1 MAKRVM
7 DNDHK
12 AKLVQGRI
20 EAKAIREKASAL
32 LAEYG
37 ALLQS
42 WKFWKAISAS
52 DREAATE
59 AIRKANLA
67 CLSADI
73 KAMQAQL
80 NAKIEEKESLDRK
93 WIKVT

>member
-12 AKLVQGRI
+12 AKLTLGRI
-20 EAKAIREKASAL
+20 EAKAIREKASTFL
-32 LAEYG
+32 EEYG
-37 ALLQS
+37 YLLQS

-59 AIRKANLA
+59 AIRKADMASLN
-67 CLSADI
+67 ADI

-80 NAKIEEKESLDRK
+80 DAKIEEKECLAKR
-93 WIKVT
+93 

>member
-12 AKLVQGRI
+12 AKLNQGRI
-20 EAKAIREKASAL
+20 EAKAIREKASTFL
-32 LAEYG
+32 EEYG
-37 ALLQS
+37 SLLQS

-52 DREAATE
+52 EREAVME

-67 CLSADI
+67 SLNADI
-73 KAMQAQL
+73 KAIQAQL
-80 NAKIEEKESLDRK
+80 DAKIEEKESLTKR
-93 WIKVT
+93 

>member
-37 ALLQS
+37 YLLQS

-52 DREAATE
+52 EREAVME

-67 CLSADI
+67 SLNADI
-73 KAMQAQL
+73 KAIQAQL
-80 NAKIEEKESLDRK
+80 DAKIEEKESLAKR
-93 WIKVT
+93 

>member
-12 AKLVQGRI
+12 AKLTQGRI
-20 EAKAIREKASAL
+20 EAKANREKASTL
-32 LAEYG
+32 FMEYG

-42 WKFWKAISAS
+42 WKFWKNVSAS
-52 DREAATE
+52 ERKAVTE
-59 AIRKANLA
+59 AIRKANMASLN
-67 CLSADI
+67 ADI

-80 NAKIEEKESLDRK
+80 DAKIEEKESLAKR
-93 WIKVT
+93 

>member
-12 AKLVQGRI
+12 AKLTQGRI
-20 EAKAIREKASAL
+20 EAKAIREKASTL
-32 LAEYG
+32 FEEYG
-37 ALLQS
+37 TLLHS
-42 WKFWKAISAS
+42 WNFWKNISAS

-59 AIRKANLA
+59 AIRKANMASLN
-67 CLSADI
+67 ADI

-80 NAKIEEKESLDRK
+80 DAKIEEKESLAKR
-93 WIKVT
+93 

>member
-12 AKLVQGRI
+12 AKLTQGRI
-20 EAKAIREKASAL
+20 EAKAIREKASTFL
-32 LAEYG
+32 EEY
-37 ALLQS
+37 APLLQS

-59 AIRKANLA
+59 AIRKADMA
-67 CLSADI
+67 CLNADI

-80 NAKIEEKESLDRK
+80 DAKIEEKESLGKR
-93 WIKVT
+93 

>member
-12 AKLVQGRI
+12 AKLTQGRI
-20 EAKAIREKASAL
+20 NAIAIREKASTL
-32 LAEYG
+32 FEEYG
-37 ALLQS
+37 TLLHS
-42 WKFWKAISAS
+42 WNFWKNISAS

-59 AIRKANLA
+59 AIRKANMA
-67 CLSADI
+67 CLNSDI

-80 NAKIEEKESLDRK
+80 DAKIEEKESLAKR
-93 WIKVT
+93 

>member
-12 AKLVQGRI
+12 AKLNQDRI
-20 EAKAIREKASAL
+20 DAKAIREKASAL

-42 WKFWKAISAS
+42 WKFWKNVSAS
-52 DREAATE
+52 DRKAVTE
-59 AIRKANLA
+59 AIRKADLS
-67 CLSADI
+67 CLNADI

-80 NAKIEEKESLDRK
+80 NAMIEEKESLAQR
-93 WIKVT
+93 

>member
-7 DNDHK
+7 DDEHK
-12 AKLVQGRI
+12 AKLTQGRL

-32 LAEYG
+32 LEEYG

-42 WKFWKAISAS
+42 WKFWKNISAS
-52 DREAATE
+52 DRKAVTE
-59 AIRKANLA
+59 AIHKADLA
-67 CLSADI
+67 SLNADI

>member
-20 EAKAIREKASAL
+20 EAKANREKASAL
-32 LAEYG
+32 LEEYSS
-37 ALLQS
+37 LLQS
-42 WKFWKAISAS
+42 WKFWKNVSAS
-52 DREAATE
+52 DRKAVTE
-59 AIRKANLA
+59 AIRKADMASLN
-67 CLSADI
+67 ADI

-80 NAKIEEKESLDRK
+80 DAKIEKKESLGKR
-93 WIKVT
+93 

>member
-12 AKLVQGRI
+12 AKLTQGRI
-20 EAKAIREKASAL
+20 EAKAIREKASTL
-32 LAEYG
+32 FEEYG
-37 ALLQS
+37 TLLHS
-42 WKFWKAISAS
+42 WNFWKNISAS

-59 AIRKANLA
+59 AIRKADMASLN
-67 CLSADI
+67 ADI

-80 NAKIEEKESLDRK
+80 DAKIEEKESLAKR
-93 WIKVT
+93 